1 MKKVK
6 FFRLVWEKSE
16 IGDESIVLKEG
27 GGGRN
32 FTAHQELLEKII
44 AHQKK

>member
-27 GGGRN
+27 GGRN
-32 FTAHQELLEKII
+32 FTAHQELLEKMI
-44 AHQKK
+44 AHQKKK